1 MRQTPHLAVSSA
13 VAAAVLAFCA
23 LTALGAAPAT
33 EAAGRPT
40 AAPRPVTAAGPEPEP
55 EPAPVTLPFTR
66 SARSTVIAPGVTQ
79 TSLVLGRT
87 DAGADDVWTVHVN
100 QPLTDDG
107 PYSRATGA
115 LGPEARAGRLAA
127 ALRAKGFEPRVEEV
141 RTPAYA
147 DRPAGTLGWT
157 VRVGRYA
164 DRSAAATAL
173 AKVRAAGFAGDNR
186 YTAQDGTDAEAL
198 QRVFVV
204 QVDFKQFTGRLA
216 SDFGPSVD
224 VFEQLPDLVS
234 ATGALAGINAQWFA
248 DSGAPL
254 GLYVKDGRL
263 LSSATQGRGGI
274 RIARGGRE
282 VDVDTYSTRITVS
295 VGKATREVDGINRTP
310 GEIWNCGGVGGDLP
324 TQHPQQDF
332 KCTDESELV
341 RFTREWTTPPAGP
354 GAEVVL
360 DRDDRVTAV
369 NRTRGAKP
377 PAGGSTLQA
386 VGESA
391 RWLIAH
397 ARPGIRLG
405 FTQRVLDGGGNTV
418 PLTADTTIVQVG
430 PTLVRDG
437 RVAVNAVGDGIIRE
451 GVDQTHPYNWVVRGN
466 PRSMIGVD
474 DQGRLLLVVVDGR
487 QVGWS
492 SGLSITGAAELM
504 KSLGAREALNLD
516 GGGSSVMVTTGSGI
530 VNRPS
535 DATGPRTLG
544 NVLLLHRTATGR

>member
-1 MRQTPHLAVSSA
+1 MRKAAHLAVSSA
-13 VAAAVLAFCA
+13 TAALALLTF
-23 LTALGAAPAT
+23 TALG
-33 EAAGRPT
+33 T
-40 AAPRPVTAAGPEPEP
+40 AHTTGASAR
-55 EPAPVTLPFTR
+55 PAPTPRSVGAADADPVNPPFTR
-66 SARSTVIAPGVTQ
+66 SARSTVIAPGLTQ

-87 DAGADDVWTVHVN
+87 SADHVWTVQVN

-107 PYSRATGA
+107 PYGPATGA
-115 LGPEARAGRLAA
+115 LGPKARADRLAA
-127 ALRAKGFEPRVEEV
+127 ALRGKGFQPRVDEV

-164 DRSAAATAL
+164 DQATAAAWLGRIRT
-173 AKVRAAGFAGDNR
+173 AGFAGESR

-198 QRVFVV
+198 QRVFVLRA
-204 QVDFKQFTGRLA
+204 DFKQFTGRLA
-216 SDFGPSVD
+216 SDFGPSIN

-234 ATGALAGINAQWFA
+234 ATGSLAGINAQWFA
-248 DSGAPL
+248 DSGASL

-274 RIARGGRE
+274 RFARGGRE

-295 VGKATREVDGINRTP
+295 AGGSTREVDGINRTP
-310 GEIWNCGGVGGDLP
+310 GEIWNCGGVGGDVP

-332 KCTDESELV
+332 KCTDDSELV
-341 RFTREWTTPPAGP
+341 RFTPEWTTPPTGA

-369 NRTRGAKP
+369 NRTRGAKA

-386 VGESA
+386 IGEGA
-391 RWLIAH
+391 TWLLSN
-397 ARPGIRLG
+397 ARPGARLG
-405 FTQRVLDGGGNTV
+405 FTQRVLDGSGNDV
-418 PLTADTTIVQVG
+418 PLTPDTTIVQVG

-437 RVAVNAVGDGIIRE
+437 QVSVNAVADGIIRE
-451 GVDQTHPYNWVVRGN
+451 GDDQTHPYNWVVRGN

-487 QVGWS
+487 RVGWS

-516 GGGSSVMVTTGSGI
+516 GGGSSVMVTKGSGI
-530 VNRPS
+530 INRPS

-544 NVLLLHRTATGR
+544 NVLLLRPAATGS